1 MPYIRFKLDLQNDL
15 QRILYV
21 YIYPPAV
28 GICKRS
34 SLCALTLFPT
44 FTFFLCDMRNQRKK
58 NSLSL
63 CVNNITTFHLFCCVG
78 YTFCVFCKINTL
90 LSLHT

>member
-58 NSLSL
+58 
-63 CVNNITTFHLFCCVG
+63 
-78 YTFCVFCKINTL
+78 TL
-90 LSLHT
+90 LVFALILLLLFIFLLRRLYVLRFLYD